1 MNITSS
7 QAQKCHCGEPNC
19 RGVIGGTKETN
30 LNIKDEA
37 EIEAELT
44 EPIRNVDEVKQFINL
59 MYKSLEQPS
68 MVRPILYR
76 LKVNVFFFLRIVFS
90 LFVFCVV

>member
-1 MNITSS
+1 MDITSS
-7 QAQKCHCGEPNC
+7 QAQKCHCGETNC

-30 LNIKDEA
+30 LDIKDEA

-44 EPIRNVDEVKQFINL
+44 EPIRSVDEVKQFINL

-76 LKVNVFFFLRIVFS
+76 LKVGVFTNCFYFLFFNFIQ
-90 LFVFCVV
+90 